1 MSKVRVAPFSVS
13 LDGFGAGP
21 RQDLENPLGV
31 RGSELHG
38 WVFQTETFKKMY
50 GQSGGNRGVDN
61 DCAATSLSFENIGA
75 FILGAT
81 CSGQSEGLG
90 KTIHGEDGG
99 VRIRHSMHQSLCSRI
114 LGVTL
119 S

>member
-21 RQDLENPLGV
+21 RQDLENPLGCAG
-31 RGSELHG
+31 RSC
-38 WVFQTETFKKMY
+38 T
-50 GQSGGNRGVDN
+50 GGFFRRKRLRRCMDKAGGIV
-61 DCAATSLSFENIGA
+61 ASITTARLRRYRLRTLAHLFW
-75 FILGAT
+75 GAT

-90 KTIHGEDGG
+90 KTIRGEDGG

-119 S
+119 